1 MNKKEQ
7 KLLLKVNQMDLWD
20 LEEWQAGNPASS
32 FSEEFI
38 DEVNDLKEA
47 LLLIS
52 EKKVPVAEMI
62 THRITLDEIQ
72 YGFDLVQN
80 GLESLK
86 VIVEPNGN

>member
-47 LLLIS
+47 LECESQARREENILYYRQEDRIS
-52 EKKVPVAEMI
+52 DDP
-62 THRITLDEIQ
+62 EIR
-72 YGFDLVQN
+72 
-80 GLESLK
+80 
-86 VIVEPNGN
+86 